1 MVIDDFPSM
10 GITFVEM
17 HYKPNRQMMFMG
29 GGSRKRP
36 SYGDYLNLEELLSL
50 QGDEN
55 ISADEMHFMV
65 VHQTFELW
73 FKQVIRELAE
83 SRDTLSSEQ
92 VAEEMIPSVVHRL
105 GRVTEIFRLMAQQWS
120 VMETLTPQDFLVFR
134 DGLGSASGFES
145 YQMRELEIL
154 IGLSDEQRTGG
165 MDPLA
170 RFRKMAQESK
180 NGAIALQRLESRMN
194 EDSLWDTARAWLART
209 PIMGSSP
216 GDDGDEEIVKSY
228 VQSHISAQVRHGEE
242 MASRMSEWGMGDSE
256 AIKARFAS
264 IAEGARNFLIPEGE
278 IDRARAGL
286 LFIESYRD
294 LPLLSWPRTLIDRM
308 IELEE
313 AMVKWRHSH
322 ARMVERIIGRRI
334 GTGGSSGVDY
344 LDATT
349 SYRVFTDLWSVRTI
363 LIKTES
369 RPKLINPEFYGF
381 A

>member
-1 MVIDDFPSM
+1 
-10 GITFVEM
+10 M
-17 HYKPNRQMMFMG
+17 HYKPNPLMQYMG
-29 GGSRKRP
+29 GGSGGRS

-50 QGDEN
+50 QHGNDV
-55 ISADEMHFMV
+55 SADEMHFIV

-83 SRDTLSSEQ
+83 SRDTLASEQ
-92 VAEEMIPSVVHRL
+92 VSEDKIPAVVHRL
-105 GRVTEIFRLMAQQWS
+105 GRITEIFRLMAQQWT
-120 VMETLTPQDFLVFR
+120 VMETLSPQDFLVFR

-154 IGLSDEQRTGG
+154 VGLSNEQRTGG
-165 MDPLA
+165 MDPIA
-170 RFRKMAQESK
+170 RFRKMAEESE
-180 NGAIALQRLESRMN
+180 NGAKALKRLEDRMD
-194 EDSLWDTARAWLART
+194 EPSLWDTARAWLGRT

-216 GDDGDEEIVKSY
+216 GDDDDGNIVQSY
-228 VQSHISAQVRHGEE
+228 VESHIVAQVQHGEQ
-242 MASRMSEWGMGDSE
+242 MAARMAKWGMGDSE
-256 AIKARFAS
+256 AMKARFAS
-264 IAEGARNFLIPEGE
+264 IAQGARDFLMPDGE

-286 LFIESYRD
+286 LFIESYRE

-313 AMVKWRHSH
+313 SMVKWRHSH

-363 LIKTES
+363 LIREDL
-369 RPKLINPEFYGF
+369 RPKLINPGFYGF

>member
-1 MVIDDFPSM
+1 
-10 GITFVEM
+10 M

-228 VQSHISAQVRHGEE
+228 VQSHISAQIRHGEE

>member
-1 MVIDDFPSM
+1 
-10 GITFVEM
+10 
-17 HYKPNRQMMFMG
+17 MG
-29 GGSRKRP
+29 GGVGERS
-36 SYGDYLNLEELLSL
+36 SYGEYLNLEELLSL
-50 QGDEN
+50 QHDSDV
-55 ISADEMHFMV
+55 SADEMHFIV

-83 SRDTLSSEQ
+83 SRDTLASEQ
-92 VAEEMIPSVVHRL
+92 VAEEKIPSVVHRL
-105 GRVTEIFRLMAQQWS
+105 GRVTEIFRLMAQQWT
-120 VMETLTPQDFLVFR
+120 VMETLSPQDFLVFR

-154 IGLSDEQRTGG
+154 VGLSNEQRTGG
-165 MDPLA
+165 MDPLG
-170 RFRKMAQESK
+170 RFRTMAEESES
-180 NGAIALQRLESRMN
+180 GAKILEGLESRMN
-194 EDSLWDTARAWLART
+194 EPSLWDTARSWLNRT

-216 GDDGDEEIVKSY
+216 ENADDDEVVRSY
-228 VQSHISAQVRHGEE
+228 IEAHISAQVQHGEE
-242 MASRMSEWGMGDSE
+242 MAARMSKWGMGDSE
-256 AIKARFAS
+256 TMKARFAS
-264 IAEGARNFLIPEGE
+264 IAQGARDFLMPEGE

-313 AMVKWRHSH
+313 SMVKWRHSH

-363 LIKTES
+363 LIRPDL
-369 RPKLINPEFYGF
+369 RPKLTNPEFYGF